1 MKIPVTL
8 SAILF
13 ASSFLGRA
21 ESLEISTQSDWERVI
36 DSSKG
41 IVIEDGLVSPTGKSG
56 NFKTKIQKFDTKRSA
71 DSLTITQSPIWQN
84 WNPIENLG
92 PSNLQDAPVLL
103 TLGA

>member
-13 ASSFLGRA
+13 ASSFLARA

-41 IVIEDGLVSPTGKSG
+41 IVIKDGLASPPENRVVSKPRSR
-56 NFKTKIQKFDTKRSA
+56 NSIQSVP
-71 DSLTITQSPIWQN
+71 LIP
-84 WNPIENLG
+84 
-92 PSNLQDAPVLL
+92 
-103 TLGA
+103 